1 MNIIWLASYPKSGNT
16 YLRFLIYNYLYAE
29 VSESIEVENKMP
41 DIHKLLSS
49 GRGLNTELNQ
59 SVFAKTHFCYNEK
72 HPYHKDTRGFIYII
86 RNPRDVLLSNS
97 RYSGVT
103 GNQQID
109 LQAFA
114 HQFINLMG
122 VPRWKK
128 MNMGTWPEHIAT
140 WLSATSQFPH
150 LFLKYEELRK
160 DPVSIL
166 KNIIQ
171 FLNLEFNEKRLNRAI
186 EMSSLE
192 VMRVLEKK
200 EKENSTKTLFDDQG
214 KDQYFVGEG
223 KSNQSLAHIGED
235 TEELFQNRFGR
246 VMNIFGY

>member
-49 GRGLNTELNQ
+49 GRGLNTKLDQ
-59 SVFAKTHFCYNEK
+59 SVFSKTHFCYNTQ
-72 HPYHKDTRGFIYII
+72 HPYHKNTHGFIYII

-97 RYSGVT
+97 RYSGIT

-109 LQAFA
+109 LKAFA
-114 HQFINLMG
+114 QQFISLMG
-122 VPRWKK
+122 VPRWKRMK
-128 MNMGTWPEHIAT
+128 MGTWPEHVAT

-150 LFLKYEELRK
+150 LFLKYEDLRK
-160 DPVSIL
+160 DPFSNL
-166 KNIIQ
+166 KNIIK
-171 FLNLEFNEKRLNRAI
+171 FLNLELKEEKLNKAI

-192 VMRVLEKK
+192 AMRSLEKK

-223 KSNQSLAHIGED
+223 KINQSLTHISED
-235 TEELFQNRFGR
+235 IEKLFQNRFGR

>member
-1 MNIIWLASYPKSGNT
+1 M
-16 YLRFLIYNYLYAE
+16 RFLIYNYLYAD
-29 VSESIEVENKMP
+29 VGESIEVENKMP

-49 GRGLNTELNQ
+49 SRGLNTELNQ
-59 SVFAKTHFCYNEK
+59 SVFAKTHFCYNAE
-72 HPYHKDTRGFIYII
+72 HPYQKETRGFIYII

-109 LQAFA
+109 LKAFA
-114 HQFINLMG
+114 QQFINLMG

-128 MNMGTWPEHIAT
+128 MNMGTWPEHVAT

-160 DPVSIL
+160 DPSSNL
-166 KNIIQ
+166 KNIIN
-171 FLNLEFNEKRLNRAI
+171 FLNLELNEEKLNKAI

-192 VMRVLEKK
+192 VMRGLEKK
-200 EKENSTKTLFDDQG
+200 KKRIPRKHFLMIRGKTNISWVKERATNLSRILVRIQKN
-214 KDQYFVGEG
+214 YFKIDSEG
-223 KSNQSLAHIGED
+223 
-235 TEELFQNRFGR
+235 
-246 VMNIFGY
+246 